1 MRAMPTI
8 RDGLTIAQD
17 GRAENRIRAGRLS
30 TTQCAWIAREVRP
43 LTSNGSSGRMSSSRT
58 GVPFFGLTEA
68 VPPPPQP
75 YCIVPEA
82 MTSPWPSSARYP
94 MEMRFPAR

>member
-1 MRAMPTI
+1 MPTS
-8 RDGLTIAQD
+8 RRRFQAN
-17 GRAENRIRAGRLS
+17 A
-30 TTQCAWIAREVRP
+30 TTQCAWIALEVRP
-43 LTSNGSSGRMSSSRT
+43 LTSKGNSGSTSSSLA
-58 GVPFFGLTEA
+58 GIPFFGLTEA

-82 MTSPWPSSARYP
+82 MTSPWRSSARYP